1 VPNNLDDYRI
11 PGRVKIFRWFARP
24 IFRLIFFLIS
34 EVQITGIENIP
45 ASGSYIIAINH
56 ISIIEPPFVIAF
68 WPVAPEAVGAKEI
81 WDRKGQSLLARL
93 YGGIQVHRGEF
104 DRQLIEKMITAVSAN
119 HPLLIAPEGGRSHTP
134 GLRPGFP
141 GVAYLA
147 DKAKVSILPVGIIGS
162 TDDFLTDALKFKRPV
177 LEMKIGEILTLPE
190 VVGKG
195 EQRRKELQN
204 NTDLI
209 MYKIADLL
217 PASYQGVYA
226 KNEYNSTQTTQPNT

>member
-1 VPNNLDDYRI
+1 
-11 PGRVKIFRWFARP
+11 
-24 IFRLIFFLIS
+24 
-34 EVQITGIENIP
+34 
-45 ASGSYIIAINH
+45 
-56 ISIIEPPFVIAF
+56 
-68 WPVAPEAVGAKEI
+68 
-81 WDRKGQSLLARL
+81 
-93 YGGIQVHRGEF
+93 
-104 DRQLIEKMITAVSAN
+104 
-119 HPLLIAPEGGRSHTP
+119 
-134 GLRPGFP
+134 LRPGFP